1 MTRLAVFAYGSLAS
15 LASAERT
22 LGRPVEPGGQA
33 RLAGWRRR
41 WSLARDNLLSEKT
54 FARADDGTVPPHC
67 LGLNIER
74 RAGPG
79 PNGLLLEI
87 TEDELDRLAVREI
100 RYDRI
105 EVTTEIPKRGPAG
118 LRPCVHL
125 HRQGPKP
132 RRDAASRR
140 GDPRLVRAHGRGGVR
155 VTGRRP
161 ARPVPRD
168 DRPPPRWR
176 WSRACSSA
184 TGSRRETR
192 GTGSGS
198 GE

>member
-22 LGRPVEPGGQA
+22 LGRPVKLGAQA

-87 TEDELDRLAVREI
+87 TEDELDRLAVREM

-105 EVTTEIPKRGPAG
+105 EVTAEIGAAHQPGFDRVFTFTAKPRNHAETPPAG
-118 LRPCVHL
+118 AVILASYARTVEAAFESL
-125 HRQGPKP
+125 GPGQLDLF
-132 RRDAASRR
+132 RETT
-140 GDPRLVRAHGRGGVR
+140 DPHPVEVVEGVLVRDWI
-155 VTGRRP
+155 P
-161 ARPVPRD
+161 AGNPRD
-168 DRPPPRWR
+168 W
-176 WSRACSSA
+176 
-184 TGSRRETR
+184 
-192 GTGSGS
+192 
-198 GE
+198 